1 MRCVCC
7 RSPVD
12 EEKVCCPRCG
22 FPLLG
27 GDQENRRRIAGDY
40 RKKLLG
46 DTFLSVRQYFY
57 GYDSDGDLQELKSEY
72 VRAACAGELP
82 PEGIRWLNTE
92 FAPLASGRD
101 VELEIQI
108 QNGSRSRSAKLL
120 IAAGKLDRMT
130 QLGIY
135 SDEGLRVRFAVGNGT
150 QAVLSD
156 SVPLLI
162 NQN

>member
-1 MRCVCC
+1 MKKRFAV
-7 RSPVD
+7 RTAA
-12 EEKVCCPRCG
+12 
-22 FPLLG
+22 F
-27 GDQENRRRIAGDY
+27 RIAGDY

-82 PEGIRWLNTE
+82 PEGIRWLDTE

-150 QAVLSD
+150 EAVLSD

>member
-27 GDQENRRRIAGDY
+27 GDQENRRKIAGDY

-82 PEGIRWLNTE
+82 PEGIRWL
-92 FAPLASGRD
+92 
-101 VELEIQI
+101 
-108 QNGSRSRSAKLL
+108 KLL
-120 IAAGKLDRMT
+120 IAAGKLDRMS

-150 QAVLSD
+150 EAVLSD

>member
-12 EEKVCCPRCG
+12 EEKACCPRCG

-27 GDQENRRRIAGDY
+27 GNREDRRKIAGDY

-46 DTFLSVRQYFY
+46 GTFLSIRQYYY

-82 PEGIRWLNTE
+82 PEGILWLDCA
-92 FAPLASGRD
+92 FAPLASG
-101 VELEIQI
+101 
-108 QNGSRSRSAKLL
+108 
-120 IAAGKLDRMT
+120 
-130 QLGIY
+130 
-135 SDEGLRVRFAVGNGT
+135 
-150 QAVLSD
+150 
-156 SVPLLI
+156 
-162 NQN
+162 

>member
-82 PEGIRWLNTE
+82 PEGIRWLDTE

-101 VELEIQI
+101 VELRRD
-108 QNGSRSRSAKLL
+108 GMWSWKYRSKTAAVRAAPSCSSR
-120 IAAGKLDRMT
+120 
-130 QLGIY
+130 
-135 SDEGLRVRFAVGNGT
+135 
-150 QAVLSD
+150 QAS
-156 SVPLLI
+156 STG
-162 NQN
+162 

>member
-7 RSPVD
+7 RSTVD
-12 EEKVCCPRCG
+12 EEKVCCLRCG

-46 DTFLSVRQYFY
+46 GTFLSIRQYYY

-82 PEGIRWLNTE
+82 PEGILWLDCA

-101 VELEIQI
+101 VELDIQI
-108 QNGSRSRSAKLL
+108 QNGSCLRSAKLL
-120 IAAGKLDRMT
+120 VAAGKLNRMT
-130 QLGIY
+130 RLGIY
-135 SDEGLRVRFAVGNGT
+135 ADEGLRVRFAVGNGT
-150 QAVLSD
+150 ESVLSD

>member
-82 PEGIRWLNTE
+82 PEGIRWLDTE

-101 VELEIQI
+101 VELEIQRYSLI
-108 QNGSRSRSAKLL
+108 RIKLEVHFNGIFFKKKQRPESC
-120 IAAGKLDRMT
+120 
-130 QLGIY
+130 Q
-135 SDEGLRVRFAVGNGT
+135 
-150 QAVLSD
+150 
-156 SVPLLI
+156 
-162 NQN
+162 